1 MQVTIDRTSL
11 HFVYVVDEEGMSRI
25 FADFKRN
32 LVMQHHATLIYFSPK
47 SNFIFNKEL
56 EILQRRYPSQIIL
69 RQMKEKL
76 IDASASIQELLEAV
90 INSNTKDNLIF
101 MLCGD
106 DELIHIVSN
115 RLWFLGI
122 CKNQIQTCN

>member
-1 MQVTIDRTSL
+1 MQATIDKTSL
-11 HFVYVVDEEGMSRI
+11 HFVYVVDEEGMNRI
-25 FADFKRN
+25 FTDFKQK
-32 LVMQHHATLIYFSPK
+32 LVLQHHATLICFSHND
-47 SNFIFNKEL
+47 NFIFNREL
-56 EILQRRYPSQIIL
+56 EMLQKRYPSQFIL
-69 RQMKEKL
+69 YQMRENL
-76 IDASASIQELLEAV
+76 FNASASIQELLEAV

-122 CKNQIQTCN
+122 SKNQIQIY

>member
-1 MQVTIDRTSL
+1 
-11 HFVYVVDEEGMSRI
+11 
-25 FADFKRN
+25 
-32 LVMQHHATLIYFSPK
+32 
-47 SNFIFNKEL
+47 
-56 EILQRRYPSQIIL
+56 
-69 RQMKEKL
+69 MKEKL

>member
-25 FADFKRN
+25 FADFKQK
-32 LVMQHHATLIYFSPK
+32 LVLQHHVTLIYFSPK
-47 SNFIFNKEL
+47 NNFILDREL
-56 EILQRRYPSQIIL
+56 EILQRRYSSQFIL
-69 RQMKEKL
+69 YQMRENL
-76 IDASASIQELLEAV
+76 IDASTSIQELLEAV

-101 MLCGD
+101 ILSGD
-106 DELIHIVSN
+106 EELGHIVSN

-122 CKNQIQTCN
+122 RKKHIQMY